1 MLIQPASTLNPSPI
15 DWLWPGYLA
24 VGSLAILDG
33 DPGLEKSLLTLDLT
47 ARLTTGRPWP
57 DGTPSPGPAS
67 VLLLCDEDVDSV
79 IVTRLNA
86 LGADLPR
93 AFVWPRLDEAGL
105 PRVPTDIGR
114 IDEVLAQT
122 GAKLVIIDPI
132 AAFLD
137 SSVQVAGDANVRR
150 ALRPLAQL
158 AERRRCVILLIRHL
172 TKRTQNES
180 LYRGGGSIA
189 FIAACR
195 LAWLVGRDPKM
206 EERCVLAQAKNNYA
220 PRQPSLAYTLPR
232 DAPRID
238 WQGPSLWSAN
248 ELVSRRTQPIR
259 RRAREFLR
267 IFLEAGPRLVNDIR
281 AEARKQRISKNT
293 LNRAKEELEIRSER
307 ICHNGER
314 LDYWLLPGQ
323 EVPADLSDTPEADE
337 LLRKLG
343 EEDEECSDV
352 GA

>member
-1 MLIQPASTLNPSPI
+1 
-15 DWLWPGYLA
+15 
-24 VGSLAILDG
+24 
-33 DPGLEKSLLTLDLT
+33 
-47 ARLTTGRPWP
+47 
-57 DGTPSPGPAS
+57 
-67 VLLLCDEDVDSV
+67 
-79 IVTRLNA
+79 
-86 LGADLPR
+86 
-93 AFVWPRLDEAGL
+93 
-105 PRVPTDIGR
+105 
-114 IDEVLAQT
+114 
-122 GAKLVIIDPI
+122 
-132 AAFLD
+132 
-137 SSVQVAGDANVRR
+137 
-150 ALRPLAQL
+150 
-158 AERRRCVILLIRHL
+158 
-172 TKRTQNES
+172 
-180 LYRGGGSIA
+180 
-189 FIAACR
+189 
-195 LAWLVGRDPKM
+195 
-206 EERCVLAQAKNNYA
+206 
-220 PRQPSLAYTLPR
+220 LPR